1 MLGTIKTAN
10 RGGHRA
16 RWALLKTKSGV
27 RQAGAGGRGKSV
39 RGGRCRSARFWARA
53 RQATLM
59 GARGLVFVD
68 SETSHTRKEART
80 VEYLWLAT
88 IEIPLYVTVNISELR
103 TPLER
108 RPRDLSNGVVFLS

>member
-1 MLGTIKTAN
+1 
-10 RGGHRA
+10 
-16 RWALLKTKSGV
+16 
-27 RQAGAGGRGKSV
+27 
-39 RGGRCRSARFWARA
+39 
-53 RQATLM
+53 M

-108 RPRDLSNGVVFLS
+108 RPRDLSNGVVFCLRASQCTLRTMTLIF